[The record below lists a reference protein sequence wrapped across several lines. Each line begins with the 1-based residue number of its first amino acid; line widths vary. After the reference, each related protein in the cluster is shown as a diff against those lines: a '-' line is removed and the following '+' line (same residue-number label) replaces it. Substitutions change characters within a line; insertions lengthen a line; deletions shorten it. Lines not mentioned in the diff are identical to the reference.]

1 MYVCVVFDFQ
11 FQSVFATTSKLAV
24 SNSPS
29 YLPEGDSVAL
39 AMAAAIRAAPPLFPF
54 GSPLLVVPAVLTDV
68 EAGGSGV
75 SHL

>member
-1 MYVCVVFDFQ
+1 MYVYVVFNFQ
-11 FQSVFATTSKLAV
+11 FQSVFATSKLAV
-24 SNSPS
+24 SNSQS